1 MAEGGALV
9 TIDDT
14 LLALAHET
22 RRDIIARLGAGPE
35 PAGRIAQGFATS
47 RPAIS
52 KHLRVLREAGLVEST
67 KVGRQQLYRLTPEGL
82 AQLQATVEEMSRF
95 WASAF
100 GRFKAFAES
109 DQQQPG

>member
-1 MAEGGALV
+1 MV

-14 LLALAHET
+14 LLALAHEA
-22 RRDIIARLGAGPE
+22 RRDIIASLGDGPL
-35 PAGRIAQGFATS
+35 PAGQLGRELPIS
-47 RPAIS
+47 RPAVS

-82 AQLQATVEEMSRF
+82 TQLQATVEEMGRF
-95 WASAF
+95 WSNAF

-109 DQQQPG
+109 DQPKEQ